1 MENKRPDQRDE
12 ITSSANSKAQH
23 RRDVEVRRQIELTLK
38 RITGVTPTK
47 VIAWWKEYAQRHGQ
61 SHG

>member
-1 MENKRPDQRDE
+1 MENRQPDQRDE
-12 ITSSANSKAQH
+12 TVPFGSSKAPH
-23 RRDVEVRRQIELTLK
+23 RQDLDVRKQIELMLK

-47 VIAWWKEYAQRHGQ
+47 VIAWWKEYARRHGQ